1 MEAVIKF
8 ANAGK
13 DWDQLL
19 RDTLEAQLAEA
30 LGQHSETIIRELV
43 AQCFDEGGS
52 GYKKS
57 AISPLK
63 AALSNAIREQAQI
76 QVLAWVKAHEG
87 DIATAVA
94 EEMDQQG
101 VLSADYIAA
110 NIQSALSGLQVTVA
124 PFRKMAAEDLE
135 E

>member
-8 ANAGK
+8 ANSGK

-43 AQCFDEGGS
+43 SQCFEEGGS
-52 GYKKS
+52 RRS
-57 AISPLK
+57 AISPLR
-63 AALSNAIREQAQI
+63 AALSNAIREQVQI
-76 QVLAWVKAHEG
+76 QVLAWVKAHESN
-87 DIATAVA
+87 IAMAVA
-94 EEMDQQG
+94 EEMDKQG